1 MSPTL
6 NKQASKERCAVE
18 FATRKKPKTQRKK
31 SKALSYRGLCFFCTL
46 VKGKGQ
52 WTSKMSKQDYI
63 QLRTLTDQFYVDN
76 TDLKEALDGSNDGK
90 VRGYGIVVIDLD
102 GLVFGIPL
110 RSHLNHKF
118 GFVSERSEGVKKGLD
133 YTKALLI
140 QKDEYVS
147 RAYKIPASE
156 FIHIN
161 DNKDKIQEDF
171 NKFVSRYIEAHNKK
185 DVNILR
191 NYRYSTLK
199 NYHKE
204 LGLED

>member
-1 MSPTL
+1 
-6 NKQASKERCAVE
+6 
-18 FATRKKPKTQRKK
+18 
-31 SKALSYRGLCFFCTL
+31 
-46 VKGKGQ
+46 
-52 WTSKMSKQDYI
+52 MSKQDYI

-76 TDLKEALDGSNDGK
+76 TGLKEALDGSNDGK

-118 GFVSERSEGVKKGLD
+118 GFVSERSEGIKKGLD

-171 NKFVSRYIEAHNKK
+171 NKFVSRYIEAHNKN
-185 DVNILR
+185 DANILR